1 MYRAVN
7 SSVLLNKESDSLLS
21 SLLMSLLRRPSQRM
35 LNLLKF
41 VFKVYCIYSLEKGPV
56 ILLMM
61 TVLLSLVMT
70 KKSNVLVVQGDR
82 ANKCMCVRVFQ

>member
-1 MYRAVN
+1 
-7 SSVLLNKESDSLLS
+7 
-21 SLLMSLLRRPSQRM
+21 M

-61 TVLLSLVMT
+61 TVLLSLDMT
-70 KKSNVLVVQGDR
+70 KNVLVVQGDR
-82 ANKCMCVRVFQ
+82 ANVCMCARVHMRVCVYMYLCFNR